1 MRTERYSIN
10 WHWCSL
16 VLMLKTDWRDVHAQ
30 PIYTHITTA
39 TDKDNVKLVFA
50 NVKEIVVRKSMED
63 AGLLLT

>member
-1 MRTERYSIN
+1 
-10 WHWCSL
+10 
-16 VLMLKTDWRDVHAQ
+16 MLKTDWRDVHAQ